1 MLYFVIEVRIKQICI
16 RPKIEQNMLAKQ
28 LIAYLIILSIGLHL
42 FAELGIYFSF
52 KLNQDY
58 IAEFL
63 CIEKDNPESTCQ
75 GCCQLKSK
83 LEEHEKQ
90 KQDLPQS
97 ENKKYEIQLFTSKP
111 AAELIPFLNIEKVI
125 HISPSDTRIS
135 FAYSIF
141 HPPKT

>member
-1 MLYFVIEVRIKQICI
+1 MKQF
-16 RPKIEQNMLAKQ
+16 
-28 LIAYLIILSIGLHL
+28 IAYLIILSFGLHM
-42 FAELGIYFSF
+42 FAELGIYLSF

-75 GCCQLKSK
+75 GCCQLKNK

-97 ENKKYEIQLFTSKP
+97 ENRKYEIQLFTSKP
-111 AAELIPFLNIEKVI
+111 AAGLIPFQNVEKVI
-125 HISPSDTRIS
+125 QFSPRNTSIL
-135 FAYSIF
+135 FANFIF
-141 HPPKT
+141 HPPKK

>member
-1 MLYFVIEVRIKQICI
+1 
-16 RPKIEQNMLAKQ
+16 MLAKQ
-28 LIAYLIILSIGLHL
+28 LIAYLIILSFGLHM
-42 FAELGIYFSF
+42 FAELGIYLSF

-63 CIEKDNPESTCQ
+63 CIDKDNPESTCQ
-75 GCCQLKSK
+75 GCCQLKNK

-111 AAELIPFLNIEKVI
+111 AAELIPFQNVEKVI
-125 HISPSDTRIS
+125 QISPRNTSIL
-135 FAYSIF
+135 FANFIF
-141 HPPKT
+141 HPPKK